1 MQSLKRGLFLY
12 PFLAAVLAAPAPP
25 VVNLGYAQYE
35 GATVQDKVTNATHTQ
50 FLGIRYAAPPTGTCL
65 LLV

>member
-1 MQSLKRGLFLY
+1 MRILKGGLFLY
-12 PFLAAVLAAPAPP
+12 PFLTAAAP

-50 FLGIRYAAPPTGTCL
+50 FLGIRYAAPPTGTCPL
-65 LLV
+65 LA